1 MRAWATLGLIEER
14 GFRDLL
20 FLSCIAVNIA
30 EALCARCL
38 KFGFSLH
45 HAWCRCSQEPAECQ
59 VHFEV
64 FLFNFCW
71 YAFAAAISVAFMRE
85 LSQLRETL
93 ASAREAI
100 GAARRSL
107 AKSAAV

>member
-1 MRAWATLGLIEER
+1 M
-14 GFRDLL
+14 
-20 FLSCIAVNIA
+20 
-30 EALCARCL
+30 
-38 KFGFSLH
+38 
-45 HAWCRCSQEPAECQ
+45 
-59 VHFEV
+59 HFEV
-64 FLFNFCW
+64 FLFKFCW

-107 AKSAAV
+107 AKSASV